1 MFCPNCGYQVA
12 DGAAFCG
19 QCGRQ
24 IEQVVARPA
33 PAQRRGLLALALS
46 LLLVILLG
54 GAAWYVLLR
63 PENEPAPPPRS
74 AAAFSGDV
82 GSTAVPTQPSSPTP
96 TKTAATVVTP
106 APTASHTPGPI
117 PTIPTITPEPT
128 QPPTLTPTPTPT
140 ASPTRTPPPTITPPP
155 SPTPT
160 PTLDPGPENLVIGRS
175 VNDRPI
181 EAVRFGN
188 GPQTIIFI
196 GGLHA
201 GFAPGTVALAQQT
214 AAHFE
219 QNPAAIPP
227 NLTVYVILSANPDSP
242 NASGQLNGRLNANRV
257 DLNRNWD
264 CNWLSDARWRGNVVP
279 DSGGPAPFSEPE
291 TQSLRDFIL
300 EKNPAAVIFWEAR
313 ADNGLVSPG
322 NCGAR
327 HQPSELLATAYG
339 AAAGYRVA
347 DFEVLTG
354 QVLNGDGTNWLA
366 QQGIPAIAILL
377 PQYSN
382 MDWAHNLAGILAVL
396 QHEAE

>member
-1 MFCPNCGYQVA
+1 MFCPNCGHPVA

-33 PAQRRGLLALALS
+33 PARRRGLFALALS

-63 PENEPAPPPRS
+63 SENEPAPPPRS
-74 AAAFSGDV
+74 AAAVSGDV
-82 GSTAVPTQPSSPTP
+82 GSMAVTAHTSSPTP

-106 APTASHTPGPI
+106 TPTASHTPRP
-117 PTIPTITPEPT
+117 IPTITPEPT
-128 QPPTLTPTPTPT
+128 QPPTLTPTSTPT
-140 ASPTRTPPPTITPPP
+140 ASPTRTHPPTITPL
-155 SPTPT
+155 PTPT
-160 PTLDPGPENLVIGRS
+160 PTLDPGPENLVIGHS
-175 VNDRPI
+175 VNGKPI
-181 EAVRFGN
+181 EAARFGN

-214 AAHFE
+214 TAHFE

-242 NASGQLNGRLNANRV
+242 NAPGQLNGRLNANRV

-279 DSGGPAPFSEPE
+279 GSGGSAPFSEPE

-300 EKNPAAVIFWEAR
+300 EKNPVAVIFWEAR
-313 ADNGLVSPG
+313 AENGLVSPG

-327 HQPSELLATAYG
+327 HRPSESLATAYG

-347 DFEVLTG
+347 DFEEITG
-354 QVLNGDGTNWLA
+354 QVLNGDSANWLV
-366 QQGIPAIAILL
+366 QQGIPAVAILL
-377 PQYSN
+377 PQYTN

-396 QHEAE
+396 QHDAE

>member
-1 MFCPNCGYQVA
+1 MFCPNCGHQLA

-19 QCGRQ
+19 QCGQQ

-33 PAQRRGLLALALS
+33 LARRRGLLALALS
-46 LLLVILLG
+46 LLLVVLLG
-54 GAAWYVLLR
+54 GAAGYVLLR
-63 PENEPAPPPRS
+63 PENEPAPPSRS
-74 AAAFSGDV
+74 AAAVSGD
-82 GSTAVPTQPSSPTP
+82 GSSTAVTTPLPSPTP
-96 TKTAATVVTP
+96 TQTTAAVVTP
-106 APTASHTPGPI
+106 TPTASHTPRPI
-117 PTIPTITPEPT
+117 LTITPEPT
-128 QPPTLTPTPTPT
+128 QPPTLTPTATLT
-140 ASPTRTPPPTITPPP
+140 ASPTRPPPPTITPLP
-155 SPTPT
+155 SLTPR
-160 PTLDPGPENLVIGRS
+160 PTLDPGPENLVIGHS
-175 VNDRPI
+175 VNGKPI

-214 AAHFE
+214 AVHFA
-219 QNPAAIPP
+219 QNLAAIPP
-227 NLTVYVILSANPDSP
+227 NLTVYIILSANPDSP
-242 NASGQLNGRLNANRV
+242 NAPGQLNGRLNANRV

-264 CNWLSDARWRGNVVP
+264 CDWLSDARWRGNVVP
-279 DSGGPAPFSEPE
+279 GSGGPAPFSEPE

-313 ADNGLVSPG
+313 AENGLASPG

-327 HQPSELLATAYG
+327 HRPSESLATAYG

-347 DFEVLTG
+347 DFEDLTG
-354 QVLNGDGTNWLA
+354 QVLNGDGTNWLV

-382 MDWAHNLAGILAVL
+382 MDWARNLAGILAVL